1 MAGSVCA
8 ASSADGAGNCFRHGV
23 TLQMKSQFAQL
34 LQLEAESR

>member
-1 MAGSVCA
+1 MAGSACA
-8 ASSADGAGNCFRHGV
+8 ASFADGAGKRFRHGV